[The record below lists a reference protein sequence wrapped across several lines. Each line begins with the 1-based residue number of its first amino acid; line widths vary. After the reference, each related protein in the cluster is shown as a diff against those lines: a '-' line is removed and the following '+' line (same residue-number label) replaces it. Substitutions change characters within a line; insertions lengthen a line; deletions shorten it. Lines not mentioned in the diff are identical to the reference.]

1 MIFQCFPQ
9 KKQRSSN
16 EISGWKTQTQFY
28 FFLQHVV
35 KLGHPL
41 QKMRFTLEV
50 YVGLKY
56 QLDKYMRGMGG
67 REHTHSMWNYLI

>member
-1 MIFQCFPQ
+1 MKLVGGRLRRSFIF
-9 KKQRSSN
+9 S
-16 EISGWKTQTQFY
+16 
-28 FFLQHVV
+28 LQHVV

-41 QKMRFTLEV
+41 QKMRFTLEA

-67 REHTHSMWNYLI
+67 RERTHSMWNYLI